1 MEEKFQTEVRRNF
14 QAVKLNT
21 RMTLTRK
28 TTLGHVEKDPEEG
41 AVSYRAYVPPSSFS
55 PQNKQGGVSSA
66 FAGKTGTRFNDHQ
79 SHYRKTSSQ
88 TNVPSPV
95 TSHRLWKA
103 KGGVSIDKNPS
114 PRFGKG
120 GIYKKAQHDHIGLG
134 HSKSPRNSKGANFST
149 ISPRRTN
156 DWLKK
161 KGNSDGEGES
171 SLQTASVRS
180 SFNTKKKGTAF
191 AGPVGKRFEDHHS
204 HLKGAKDYDRRELS
218 GHAQWIQKQQGKGQY
233 DSDQKKR
240 FEGHGA
246 IYKESLTDHVG
257 LTHSKIVA
265 KVVVLCLPLHYVV
278 GVIQKAVFN
287 TFFLLFCLM
296 KGAVIP
302 KEKRGTK
309 KWLKTKGREGDEG
322 EHHAM
327 TSPLRSDFDKAK
339 DNKSPSPAFA
349 GKIASRFSDH
359 HSHLKD
365 SNKEDSR
372 EHLGHQ
378 TWKTPKGLAMA
389 STTERFSS
397 YGSIYKKNFKP
408 IQ

>member
-1 MEEKFQTEVRRNF
+1 MAEAEDPVQMEEKFQTEVRRKF

-120 GIYKKAQHDHIGLG
+120 SIYKKAQHDHIGLG

-149 ISPRRTN
+149 ISPRRTT

-204 HLKGAKDYDRRELS
+204 HLKGAKDDDRRELS

-265 KVVVLCLPLHYVV
+265 
-278 GVIQKAVFN
+278 
-287 TFFLLFCLM
+287 

-365 SNKEDSR
+365 ANKEDSR

-378 TWKTPKGLAMA
+378 TWKTPKGLAMDT